1 MLTDKGSEMGGHLQE
16 IAAGKRLS
24 IVWTLSKCQRLFV
37 FCTHSIPLTN
47 LEKRSNSRKQSPCII
62 WNHPMWLTVLQWH
75 HRVSKM
81 FAPRKHINLRKEI
94 DKPQDCQISFV
105 QTLAFAFLD
114 MKQFTSGVC
123 SHWGTRSCNMI
134 TAPGCTY
141 VTPETQTS
149 SDIKLLLHQELA
161 CPPIIITSQIT
172 QASLIMSR
180 NISWSSNLAGNCFRS
195 KWWQWQ
201 SNMKSW
207 NQSWIEKV

>member
-1 MLTDKGSEMGGHLQE
+1 
-16 IAAGKRLS
+16 
-24 IVWTLSKCQRLFV
+24 
-37 FCTHSIPLTN
+37 
-47 LEKRSNSRKQSPCII
+47 
-62 WNHPMWLTVLQWH
+62 
-75 HRVSKM
+75 
-81 FAPRKHINLRKEI
+81 
-94 DKPQDCQISFV
+94 
-105 QTLAFAFLD
+105 

-161 CPPIIITSQIT
+161 CPPIIITSQIS
-172 QASLIMSR
+172 QASLIMSK

-207 NQSWIEKV
+207 NQSWIEKVKYRIPIQGNKKDGIKSLPAKAHSAQEAWPAFETYGQGEKLIPMPLGSHEPHTSSVYSHYKSHGPATFCKCAM